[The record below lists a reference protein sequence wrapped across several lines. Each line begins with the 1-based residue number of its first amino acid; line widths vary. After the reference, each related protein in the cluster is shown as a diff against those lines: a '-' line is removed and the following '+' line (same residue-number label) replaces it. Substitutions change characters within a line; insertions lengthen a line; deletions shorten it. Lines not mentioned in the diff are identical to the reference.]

1 MCRIVNVSKILLNK
15 LYIKVVMR
23 LIRKKTGAAKSK
35 TKPGKTSYTLCIAF
49 VVFESEC

>member
-35 TKPGKTSYTLCIAF
+35 TSQAKRLYSVYRFCC
-49 VVFESEC
+49 V